1 MRNYDNQNY
10 RNRKKMK
17 NDQNKELGGFIKMKK
32 IGKKSKN
39 KQMDLTVNEALIL
52 QQVFED
58 GEEEVENLVYQTGMP
73 KRMTLNI
80 LSDLK
85 SKGLL
90 IVMQQAYGKI
100 LVSITGRGKK
110 LIQTMWPEAILSY

>member
-1 MRNYDNQNY
+1 MRNYDNQSY
-10 RNRKKMK
+10 RNQKKMK

-32 IGKKSKN
+32 LGKKAKN
-39 KQMDLTVNEALIL
+39 KQVDLTVNEALIL
-52 QQVFED
+52 QQIFED

-80 LSDLK
+80 LSDLR

-90 IVMQQAYGKI
+90 TVMQQTYGKI
-100 LVSITGRGKK
+100 LVSITSRGKK
-110 LIQTMWPEAILSY
+110 LIKTMWPEAALVY